1 MSRPTPRRLRPPSPV
16 RLTPSD
22 EASDSDG
29 SVTPTPSRAAS
40 RTPSEAGSFYTPP
53 AGSMDLPLSPNP
65 GITASSWR
73 GLGRGFRSHQP
84 HGSPDSVDTLVLPSR
99 APHMDLSTPGGSIAW
114 TVRRPIPFA
123 GPPAVPDVAEADAIV
138 VTPQPLP
145 TSTSTV
151 QDFVLDRSP
160 SVVSCGTRFVEYTQS
175 QETEQT
181 PLSSILSGTRYFWP
195 PQSSPLSPSSALP
208 GPSAAASIT
217 PHDERRFQYVGGL
230 GPPPS
235 SSFPPTVT
243 SSSVMPSTPTPWL
256 PEPAAHAYRPRF
268 LDLEREVGVASSR
281 RRAPGRRGR
290 RSAPL
295 GPIGL
300 VRSFPTVVPPTP
312 ASPDERRYTTP
323 VNDPE
328 ITGPVSPPARQASIP
343 FSDPPAHLPSRSAS
357 PERSMPASPPISQAK
372 FNKRL
377 LTEADDIE
385 AEEHA
390 ITMAK
395 IESLLET
402 RKTLYKIPHSLSPT
416 GSMPVKTTSG
426 PPAPV
431 IGVKRKRDRSQKG
444 VKISAPAP
452 TTTELDDAPVKRGRG
467 RPPGSKN
474 LKPTKGKGKT
484 ASAARASSDAPP
496 ATVRLEGVNRG
507 RRPGPTFNFALPVPP
522 IDVDGFSRVLTHHV
536 LRPFFGGCDNC
547 LTRNLQC
554 DDGRIGQT
562 CTPCASRKFKCS
574 NTFSTTER
582 TGSWNRLSQR
592 FGAVGNES
600 VNNLLRD
607 LEVFGDRTMDALE
620 LARSMYHE
628 FELRQQRLGDVMTQL
643 GYGYG
648 GATGVAHA
656 AEIDP
661 ALHEQFAEY
670 WTAGQ
675 LSLPP
680 RPSRPLVHRPAPFL
694 VVPGIVKHS
703 LITRNST
710 TVTIPSCPA
719 PRHPTAT
726 HAKARVVLPGPS
738 AGGARQLRRDDDDDG
753 SDDEESDSDIGRE
766 EKRGPPTPPSPYFT
780 RSKRNRTS

>member
-160 SVVSCGTRFVEYTQS
+160 SVVSCGTHFVEYTQS

-235 SSFPPTVT
+235 SSFPPTVP

-574 NTFSTTER
+574 NTFSATER

-620 LARSMYHE
+620 LARSMYRK

-680 RPSRPLVHRPAPFL
+680 RPSRPLRTPPGPVPRRTWDRQAFPYYTELDDRNDPELPGPEAP
-694 VVPGIVKHS
+694 
-703 LITRNST
+703 NSN
-710 TVTIPSCPA
+710 SRQG
-719 PRHPTAT
+719 PR
-726 HAKARVVLPGPS
+726 RSPGPS
-738 AGGARQLRRDDDDDG
+738 AGGTRELRRDDDDDG